1 MGLLQRYGLYSKE
14 TGFKL
19 YSVVPQS
26 RFNNVGGIIGTYTE
40 GQQMYL
46 TDFELED
53 FKTLHALEVG
63 PADRDKEGKNEEL

>member
-14 TGFKL
+14 TGFKV

-53 FKTLHALEVG
+53 FIILHALEVG
-63 PADRDKEGKNEEL
+63 PADREKECKNEEL

>member
-14 TGFKL
+14 TGFKI

-46 TDFELED
+46 TDFELEE
-53 FKTLHALEVG
+53 LINSQNLEVG
-63 PADRDKEGKNEEL
+63 PANREKEDQHG